1 MQPSF
6 APAFFRSPAYVD
18 FIVDALRRGRVAL
31 TSEGSNDNAVRFET
45 VTTTSYSAEEGFRR
59 EHRTYAGVGTLDP
72 TPDHD
77 RVETAV
83 SEEAIRRAIA
93 RFRASNGFRSLL
105 VESILEDLAA
115 ADSRGDRV
123 AARAHAAR
131 LIGPASP
138 ERAAPFDEV
147 ARSLS
152 AGDREEALA
161 LAELAIASMERPG
174 VEVFS
179 LSIGAV
185 QDPLSDGD
193 RAAALRV
200 ESWLA
205 ALAELYPR
213 RGEFLYW
220 QSAATELLGRREE
233 ALLLYARARTLG
245 KVTQYHSRVRPADLD
260 PRAGRRALQALQKAS
275 AR

>member
-1 MQPSF
+1 MIPSF
-6 APAFFRSPAYVD
+6 APEFFRSPAYVD
-18 FIVDALRRGRVAL
+18 FIVAELRRGRVAL
-31 TSEGSNDNAVRFET
+31 TSEGGNDNAVRFET

-59 EHRTYAGVGTLDP
+59 EHRSYAGIGALELL
-72 TPDHD
+72 PDRD

-83 SEEAIRRAIA
+83 SEESVRRAIA
-93 RFRASNGFRSLL
+93 RFRASNGFRALL

-123 AARAHAAR
+123 AARTHAAR

-138 ERAAPFDEV
+138 ERAAPLDEV
-147 ARSLS
+147 VRSLS
-152 AGDREEALA
+152 SGDREEALA
-161 LAELAIASMERPG
+161 LAELVIASMERPG
-174 VEVFS
+174 VEVFA
-179 LSIGAV
+179 LALDAV
-185 QDPLSDGD
+185 EAPLSDAD

-220 QSAATELLGRREE
+220 QSAATELLGRRDE

-245 KVTQYHSRVRPADLD
+245 KVTQYHSRLRPADLD